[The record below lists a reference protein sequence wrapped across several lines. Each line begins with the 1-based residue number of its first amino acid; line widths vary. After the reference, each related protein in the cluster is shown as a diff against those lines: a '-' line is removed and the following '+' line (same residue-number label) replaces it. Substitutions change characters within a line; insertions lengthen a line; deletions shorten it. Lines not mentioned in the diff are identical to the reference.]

1 MGPLGAFGRYGITDE
16 ELQEQFQFKPVV
28 DEIVV
33 EQQKTPWQPPKW
45 AMDLVPQ
52 LVGATANLINQ
63 RKNSLKS
70 LYNRRASLQQKLAKA
85 KNVYQMQSFKSQIAH
100 VETQIRAL
108 EEAVA
113 TQEPLLDL
121 AISLQVSKGNPVP
134 WIIGGSGFGWRH
146 RHNSFLSHP
155 QRGGIKCM
163 DNHYGKI
170 S

>member
-1 MGPLGAFGRYGITDE
+1 MGLGLWPVGPLGAFGRYGITDE

-33 EQQKTPWQPPKW
+33 EQEKEAWKPPKW

-52 LVGATANLINQ
+52 LVGAVGDLVAQ
-63 RKNSLKS
+63 RKNSLKA
-70 LYNRRASLQQKLAKA
+70 LYNKRAKLQEKLAKA

-113 TQEPLLDL
+113 TGAPVGPSDQPD
-121 AISLQVSKGNPVP
+121 VSKGNPVP
-134 WIIGGSGFGWRH
+134 WIIGGLVLAGVIGTTV
-146 RHNSFLSHP
+146 FLVT
-155 QRGGIKCM
+155 RNGEE
-163 DNHYGKI
+163 
-170 S
+170 